1 MSDLD
6 DFIEKIEIREI
17 LEKLMF
23 ENITDIGDEY
33 SCKCI
38 FHNDNH
44 NSFSIN
50 KKTKL
55 WYCFAESIGG
65 NLIQLIT
72 KALGISYNDALKTMG
87 APDEISGYESIKT
100 TESLFK
106 VLKKDCKR
114 ENNEIK
120 KYDSLISMFDD
131 RMPDYFIQRGFNKDI
146 WDFFHLKYSFSGA
159 YSGRIVVPIFN
170 EENKIEGL
178 TSRAI
183 NNNIVPKWKH
193 SLGFKTNENLFNIN
207 NAKHYTAVY
216 ITEGPFDVFRFYQ
229 AGFLNSLS
237 IFGSRMSEYQ
247 ARKIVKNFNHV
258 CLVFDNDEAGIKCL
272 QTAIN
277 LLSGQVSLYYILL
290 PLGND
295 PGDFEAQIL
304 NKLVKKN
311 AKPAYEFDFEF
322 SEWNFLNA
330 MS

>member
-1 MSDLD
+1 M
-6 DFIEKIEIREI
+6 
-17 LEKLMF
+17 
-23 ENITDIGDEY
+23 
-33 SCKCI
+33 KC
-38 FHNDNH
+38 
-44 NSFSIN
+44 
-50 KKTKL
+50 
-55 WYCFAESIGG
+55 
-65 NLIQLIT
+65 Q
-72 KALGISYNDALKTMG
+72 
-87 APDEISGYESIKT
+87 
-100 TESLFK
+100 
-106 VLKKDCKR
+106 
-114 ENNEIK
+114 
-120 KYDSLISMFDD
+120 
-131 RMPDYFIQRGFNKDI
+131 
-146 WDFFHLKYSFSGA
+146 
-159 YSGRIVVPIFN
+159 
-170 EENKIEGL
+170 
-178 TSRAI
+178 
-183 NNNIVPKWKH
+183 
-193 SLGFKTNENLFNIN
+193 NLFNIN